1 MAHSGI
7 KRARTAAVAG
17 AAAAAVTVA
26 GAAPVLAATLNDYD
40 IAGKQFIN
48 ASCARNEY
56 RVDANVTG
64 TTNDVGGFDRVS
76 FRVWD
81 DGTMKDERI
90 VEVAVGT
97 TKDVTAFLTFTGTF
111 GTGAAGVGIEIADV
125 DAGGA
130 VLGTLASV
138 DPFYPTDV
146 AGPCEIGVERIG
158 GVDRF
163 ETAALLSQ
171 RFIMASTVLVATS
184 DVFADA
190 LAATPLADQVAGPM
204 LLTRPTVLPAKTKG
218 ELQRLAPAKIIIV
231 GGTGAVSS
239 AVQAQIQGLVP
250 GATIER
256 IAGSDRYQTSAKIAA
271 KIVQDSSKQVMLAT
285 GKSFAD
291 GLVLGAYAA
300 RENAPLVL
308 TDGTR
313 LAPSVKTFLEGAA
326 ADDLY
331 VAGGTGAVST
341 AVATEAAALTGA
353 DLTRFSGTDRYD
365 TSAKVLAKFP
375 AQGGAFIAT
384 GQEFPDALA
393 AVPVAG
399 RTDYGV
405 ALSRPGSV
413 PGVVM
418 TQIQRLVDGSLDPQL
433 TIVGGT
439 GAVSDAVK
447 TQLQATIT
455 ARLMPAEKATSAV
468 APGKNIPLQ

>member
-7 KRARTAAVAG
+7 TRARTAALAG
-17 AAAAAVTVA
+17 VAAAAVTVA
-26 GAAPVLAATLNDYD
+26 GAAPVLAATLNTHH
-40 IAGKQFIN
+40 IEGKQFVN

-56 RVDANVTG
+56 RIDANITG
-64 TTNDVGGFDRVS
+64 TTNDVGGFDRVA

-90 VEVAVGT
+90 AEVAVGT

-111 GTGAAGVGIEIADV
+111 GTGAAGVGIDIV
-125 DAGGA
+125 DIDGAGNDITS
-130 VLGTLASV
+130 LSYT
-138 DPFYPTDV
+138 DPFTPPDV

-163 ETAALLSQ
+163 DTAALLSQ
-171 RFIMASTVLVATS
+171 RFISATTVLVATS

-204 LLTRPTVLPAKTKG
+204 LLTKPTVLPAKTKG
-218 ELQRLAPAKIIIV
+218 ELTRLAPTAIIIV

-239 AVQAQIQGLVP
+239 GVQAQIQALVP

-271 KIVQDSSKQVMLAT
+271 KITQDSSKQVMLAT

-413 PGVVM
+413 PAVVM

-447 TQLQATIT
+447 AQLQTTIT
-455 ARLMPAEKATSAV
+455 ARQMPAERSAPEV
-468 APGKNIPLQ
+468 APGRNIPLR